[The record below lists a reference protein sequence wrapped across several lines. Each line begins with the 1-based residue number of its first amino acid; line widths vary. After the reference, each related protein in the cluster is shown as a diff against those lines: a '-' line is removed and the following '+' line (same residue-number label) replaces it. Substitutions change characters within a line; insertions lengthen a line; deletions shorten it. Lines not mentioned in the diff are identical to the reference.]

1 MTDTPQDE
9 RDVAA
14 EAPSMAEEGNDEVRL
29 PFLSSSNP
37 YVPPTHMNLVVG
49 GDQARLIGL

>member
-29 PFLSSSNP
+29 VVSPL
-37 YVPPTHMNLVVG
+37 LVTFRQRVNT
-49 GDQARLIGL
+49 AAPAWIRRI